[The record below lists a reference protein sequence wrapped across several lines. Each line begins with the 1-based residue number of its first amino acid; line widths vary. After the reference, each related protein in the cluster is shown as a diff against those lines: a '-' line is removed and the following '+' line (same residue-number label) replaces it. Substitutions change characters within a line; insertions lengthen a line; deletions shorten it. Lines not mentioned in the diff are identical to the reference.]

1 MAATNGHIGSWQTL
15 AELDTHQAWTERF
28 SQLFELNYFADVG
41 DPANGKRNSAAQGAS
56 ILSAFILNRKM
67 TLHTRAEWF
76 ADPHGSRTA
85 VPGAYGEATAGVN
98 IHPNLWLEFR
108 PEVPGD
114 FSGQRSFGPT
124 DSNLRHRNQFSTGFE
139 LLFKGRFF

>member
-67 TLHTRAEWF
+67 TLHTRGEWLQILRDRGQPF
-76 ADPHGSRTA
+76 
-85 VPGAYGEATAGVN
+85 
-98 IHPNLWLEFR
+98 
-108 PEVPGD
+108 PERMVKLP
-114 FSGQRSFGPT
+114 QA
-124 DSNLRHRNQFSTGFE
+124 
-139 LLFKGRFF
+139 